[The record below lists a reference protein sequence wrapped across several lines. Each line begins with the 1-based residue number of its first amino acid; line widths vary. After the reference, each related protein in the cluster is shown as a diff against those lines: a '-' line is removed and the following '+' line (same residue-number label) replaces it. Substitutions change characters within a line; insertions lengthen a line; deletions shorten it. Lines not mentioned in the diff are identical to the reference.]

1 MSLNRDCTVHVYI
14 YYVPNTF
21 NRWNEGGC
29 KKMSWNIG
37 LFLFDGL
44 WVKAPG
50 STLGTQHVW
59 LVIFQLNLIEPKKCI
74 LLRKFHQIN
83 CALKNWWKKFYESFP
98 SCELFPSLCM
108 SKILNENVHCRP
120 SMMSQKIPRC
130 LTASEGLFQAS
141 LNWKEPSKT
150 GLIKVNQKIVFFG
163 SEIWK
168 PEKWNIWSGWKL
180 EIEKSG
186 FKPEIQCIFQCQF

>member
-1 MSLNRDCTVHVYI
+1 
-14 YYVPNTF
+14 
-21 NRWNEGGC
+21 
-29 KKMSWNIG
+29 MSWNIG

-98 SCELFPSLCM
+98 SCELFPSLCV

-150 GLIKVNQKIVFFG
+150 GLIKVNQNSLFRVRNLETWKMKYLVGLETGNWKI
-163 SEIWK
+163 
-168 PEKWNIWSGWKL
+168 
-180 EIEKSG
+180 G
-186 FKPEIQCIFQCQF
+186 FQTWDSMHISMSVLTYFSAIADC